1 MEEIYGKLAD
11 IIQVD
16 QVEPSDILASFVEWD
31 SLSVLSVV
39 AMADADYAVVL
50 NAEELLGVRT
60 AQELVELIAQKHE
73 KLGE

>member
-11 IIQVD
+11 IMQVD
-16 QVEPSDILASFVEWD
+16 EVKPSDILASFVEWD

-50 NAEELLGVRT
+50 NAEELLGVST
-60 AQELVELIAQKHE
+60 AQELVELITQKH
-73 KLGE
+73 GD

>member
-11 IIQVD
+11 IMQVD
-16 QVEPSDILASFVEWD
+16 EVKPSDILASFVEWD

-50 NAEELLGVRT
+50 TADELLSVST
-60 AQELVELIAQKHE
+60 AQELVELIVQKQ
-73 KLGE
+73 GN